1 MPRALTALE
10 ILPLLPSFLLHAPEG
25 YLHRELASPLGLD
38 KNQIS
43 PAKAGKK
50 KKEKKKSR
58 AVQLRLCAKGFTSR
72 MCANMFLSYKPFFI
86 QGSQRPYKGCRVS
99 AREGSTASI
108 PAV

>member
-1 MPRALTALE
+1 MESVAGDEL
-10 ILPLLPSFLLHAPEG
+10 
-25 YLHRELASPLGLD
+25 LASRPFT
-38 KNQIS
+38 S
-43 PAKAGKK
+43 CREKK
-50 KKEKKKSR
+50 KKKNR

-86 QGSQRPYKGCRVS
+86 QGSRRPYKGCRVS